1 MYSKNFKFRHILKLR
16 NSQVAKFLLFGY
28 RLVSEP
34 ATKLVAHLCCLT
46 SDVVSAR
53 LPLQFPYLLHLLMR
67 LLIPN
72 HRLIPQLEVTKVIL
86 DCALKLL
93 CICDKLYVDRHITTQ
108 TLVHLCQ

>member
-1 MYSKNFKFRHILKLR
+1 MFSKNFKFCHVLKLR

-28 RLVSEP
+28 KQVSER
-34 ATKLVAHLCCLT
+34 AIKLVAHLCCLT
-46 SDVVSAR
+46 SNVVSAR
-53 LPLQFPYLLHLLMR
+53 LSFKFSYLLHLLMR

-72 HRLIPQLEVTKVIL
+72 HRLIPQLKVTKVIL

-93 CICDKLYVDRHITTQ
+93 CIRDKLYVDRHITTQ